1 VPGFEKLAKHIDQAS
16 QAKIFIPLFLDL
28 TSKLVVIFGGGKVGE
43 RKARLF
49 SQYSRVKVVSGAFTE
64 GLLMLGQNEI
74 CELVKADL
82 YQGFDRYI
90 KGAFIVIPATNDAYL
105 NLDIEKNAA
114 NLGIMVNK
122 VDGVGDIIV
131 PSIVRK
137 DPITIAIS
145 TENPG
150 LTKYLRLKLEK
161 DLTEDYQGMAKLLG
175 QIRRELKEFVPLQ
188 KDRSKIVGEILQDAE
203 VWRLLTES
211 YEKAYMRAREH
222 AMRDERDRLNAGYTS
237 QSLHR
242 RD

>member
-1 VPGFEKLAKHIDQAS
+1 MASHIDKGS
-16 QAKIFIPLFLDL
+16 SPKNLIPLFIDL

-49 SQYSRVKVVSGAFTE
+49 SQYSSVNVVSGTFTE
-64 GLLMLGQNEI
+64 GLIALGQNGLCTLI
-74 CELVKADL
+74 KADL
-82 YQGFDRYI
+82 YQGFNPYMKD
-90 KGAFIVIPATNDAYL
+90 AFIVIPATNDASL
-105 NLDIEKNAA
+105 NSDIEKKAA

-131 PSIVRK
+131 PSIMRK

-150 LTKYLRLKLEK
+150 LTKYLRLRLER

-175 QIRRELKEFVPLQ
+175 QIRRELKESVLQQ
-188 KDRSKIVGEILQDAE
+188 KDRSQIVWEILHDEE
-203 VWRLLTES
+203 VWQLLTVS

-222 AMRDERDRLNAGYTS
+222 AMRDERDRLNASYTS
-237 QSLHR
+237 QSLNR